1 MPGRYASHG
10 LGGVEVHHR
19 LDPQQ
24 VQCKQGG
31 IRISQDG
38 GVVVVG
44 DKRGGDR
51 DVIPRGEKSQA
62 SPTRGGGKGCQMQ
75 QVLAGLGE

>member
-1 MPGRYASHG
+1 M
-10 LGGVEVHHR
+10 
-19 LDPQQ
+19 
-24 VQCKQGG
+24 
-31 IRISQDG
+31 SQDG

-44 DKRGGDR
+44 VKRGGDR

-75 QVLAGLGE
+75 QVFAGLGK